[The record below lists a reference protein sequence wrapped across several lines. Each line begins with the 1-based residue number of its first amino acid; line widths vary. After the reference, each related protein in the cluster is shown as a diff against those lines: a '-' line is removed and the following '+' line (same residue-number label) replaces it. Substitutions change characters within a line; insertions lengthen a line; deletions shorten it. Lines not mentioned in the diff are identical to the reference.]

1 MTFWEA
7 LASFRLLT
15 SLYGPLL
22 TLQPFHRQKQ
32 KPDNSSSP
40 CQRQGSE
47 NKKQDWTDFFF
58 LFLNCCSEWIRMGKL
73 KSCIYVVLPNLHW
86 PKWALLQFSIASCFS
101 LTLQL
106 ELAPWSSKAV
116 ITLPDQEI
124 PLFQLDQLT
133 KAAHNT
139 LAQAAWPAQGE
150 NCVARSKKGGCDHSR
165 VKTFTKAYIA
175 EATNKIWS
183 VTL

>member
-1 MTFWEA
+1 MAFCWYYNHFTGR
-7 LASFRLLT
+7 SRNPTTQVLLVPYFQNPVVDKT
-15 SLYGPLL
+15 GLI
-22 TLQPFHRQKQ
+22 
-32 KPDNSSSP
+32 
-40 CQRQGSE
+40 
-47 NKKQDWTDFFF
+47 FFF
-58 LFLNCCSEWIRMGKL
+58 LFLNCCSERIRKGKL

-165 VKTFTKAYIA
+165 AKTFTKTYIA
-175 EATNKIWS
+175 EATNNIWS